1 MTKTTQEGTYG
12 QPEQV
17 RTGQSFIQGALVL
30 TVSTA
35 IVKII
40 GAIFKLPLA
49 NIIGTEGMGYFS
61 TAYNIYNP
69 IFTLA
74 TAGFPIAIS
83 RMVSASFRKKRYR
96 DIRQIHKAAAR
107 IFIITG
113 TVGCALMFLSSFI
126 YTRIIH
132 NPNAIYAMFALS
144 PAILFSCLSS
154 IYRGYYEGLRNMF
167 PTAISEVIEATCK
180 LLLGLSSAYV
190 LITVGMNQ
198 YKATGTVFGQAAAS
212 EAAAK
217 SIILPYAAASAIL
230 GITIGSMISFIFLML
245 RHKIKGD
252 GIQRYNLRRA
262 PAPMPLN
269 DTIKYLIRIAIPIG
283 LGALVVNIAGF
294 IDSTFLQIRLGD
306 IIRNHPGY
314 LQNLYGSMF
323 PNITDDAYPN
333 SMVGS
338 FNFASTLF
346 MLIPA
351 ITQAFGVS
359 ALPSVTSAWTGGNRV
374 EIKKSIETVIRAS
387 ALFTIPAGLGLAVL
401 SGPIVNLLYPHE
413 PSAQLVSEVLVI
425 MGIGAIFS
433 SMCTPINSM
442 LQAIGRVDLPVKLL
456 SVGLVIKI
464 VLNYT
469 LVGIPEINIQGAGVG
484 TLVCYAFITVA
495 ALYYLC
501 REAKIV
507 PNFVSIFIKPFI
519 AALFCVAAAYAS
531 QGLLS
536 MVIPS
541 KFATLACI
549 VVAVVIYVIALLLL
563 KAITKEDILMLPKGQ
578 KIAKLLEKR
587 KWIG

>member
-1 MTKTTQEGTYG
+1 MTKTTQESTYG
-12 QPEQV
+12 QSGQV
-17 RTGQSFIQGALVL
+17 STGQSFIQGALIL

-40 GAIFKLPLA
+40 GAVFKIPLA

-61 TAYNIYNP
+61 TAYNLYNP

-96 DIRQIHKAAAR
+96 DIKQIHKAAAR
-107 IFIITG
+107 IFMITG
-113 TVGCALMFLSSFI
+113 FVGFALMFFGTFI
-126 YTRIIH
+126 YTQIIH
-132 NPNAIYAMFALS
+132 NPNARYAMLALS

-167 PTAISEVIEATCK
+167 PTAISEIIEATCK

-190 LITVGMNQ
+190 LLMVGMNQ
-198 YKATGTVFGQAAAS
+198 YKATGMVFGVAADSADS
-212 EAAAK
+212 AK

-230 GITIGSMISFIFLML
+230 GITIGSFISFIFLML

-252 GIQRYNLRRA
+252 GIQRYNLRRS
-262 PAPMPLN
+262 PVPMPLN

-306 IIRNHPGY
+306 IINNHPGY
-314 LQNLYGSMF
+314 LQKLYGSMF
-323 PNITDDAYPN
+323 PNISDSAYPN

-359 ALPSVTSAWTGGNRV
+359 ALPSVTSAWTGGNRT

-401 SGPIVNLLYPHE
+401 SKPIVSLLYPRE
-413 PSAQLVSEVLVI
+413 LSAPLVSEVLVI

-456 SVGLVIKI
+456 SIGLVIKI
-464 VLNYT
+464 ALNYT

-536 MVIPS
+536 MVIPPRI
-541 KFATLACI
+541 ATIACI
-549 VVAVVIYVIALLLL
+549 VVAVVIYVIALILL